1 MLRAIG
7 IEEEFLLVTTK
18 LEQGHIESDMLT
30 AILAEGSGVSPEVF
44 DSHLEVQTPPCT
56 SFIRL
61 RDEIR
66 QGRLRA
72 QTLANT
78 HDHAICAA
86 GTLACYDWSQVK
98 ALPFPRVQSIV
109 GDFGD
114 AFQSQPIAA
123 LHLHVKMDTLA
134 ESLAMVNN
142 LSWYLW
148 LFLALSGSSRFND
161 HRDTKM
167 SSRRVSLI
175 GQTQRTGM
183 APYYQ
188 SEQDYEGEQRA
199 LALTGWE
206 KNKLWYYLRH
216 NPHHDTVE
224 LRIMDAI
231 PLVEDVLA
239 VSALFTCLCSA
250 LESGLLEPVPMNDSM
265 NRVVAQVNIER
276 AMCSGVKAQAH
287 SGTPVNYFVI
297 PEREV
302 TFEAAVETLL
312 GTLIPVARGLNC
324 EEELKGVLRI
334 ASRGNSAMRQYHT
347 YHEYGSLEATV
358 RLVMNETL
366 QDL

>member
-7 IEEEFLLVTTK
+7 IEEEFLIVTTK
-18 LEQGHIESDMLT
+18 LQQGHITPDMLA
-30 AILAEGSGVSPEVF
+30 AILADGSGISPEVF

-56 SFIRL
+56 SFLRL
-61 RDEIR
+61 REDVL

-72 QTLANT
+72 QTLADT
-78 HDHAICAA
+78 HGHAICAA
-86 GTLACYDWSQVK
+86 GTLACYDWRTVE

-123 LHLHVKMDTLA
+123 LHLHIKMDTLA

-183 APYYQ
+183 APYYHSVQ
-188 SEQDYEGEQRA
+188 EYEGEQRA
-199 LALTGWE
+199 LGLTGWE

-231 PLVEDVLA
+231 PLVEDVLT
-239 VSALFTCLCSA
+239 VSALFVCLCRA
-250 LESGLLEPVPMNDSM
+250 LELGLLKPAPMHDSLH
-265 NRVVAQVNIER
+265 RVLAQVNIER
-276 AMCSGVKAQAH
+276 AMCAGVKAQAH
-287 SGTPVNYFVI
+287 SATPVRYFLT
-297 PEREV
+297 PEKEV
-302 TFEAAVETLL
+302 SLNTALEELMS
-312 GTLIPVARGLNC
+312 TLIPVARDLNC
-324 EEELKGVLRI
+324 EADLNGVWRI
-334 ASRGNSAMRQYHT
+334 VSQGNSSARQYNA

-358 RLVMNETL
+358 RQVRAETL
-366 QDL
+366 QRL